1 MADDQNLNQDGGRKV
16 VTTSGEFT
24 KGTPEERFLI
34 SLRPT
39 RFEDYV
45 GQKNTVGSLKI
56 ATQAARKRGEVL
68 DHVLLHGPPGLGKTT
83 LATIISREMDS
94 KIVNTSGPALERTAD
109 VVGLLSNLEQG
120 DIFFI
125 DEIHRLARSVEEYL
139 YSAMEDFRVDF
150 MTGSG
155 AFARTISLPLQ
166 QFTLIGSTTRA
177 GMLSAPLRDRFGLQ
191 YHLDFYSQEDLV
203 KVIKRSASII
213 KFTIGDDAT
222 NEIAQRARGTPRIA
236 NRLLRRV
243 RDYAEVKYDGQA
255 DRDIAIEAMDLE
267 GVDER
272 GLERLDR
279 LYLKTLAEH
288 YGGGPAGIEAIA
300 ATVNEESNTLA
311 DIIEPFLLKL
321 NFILRTSQGRRI
333 TPEGAKHI
341 GYTGQSDDSPQQKL
355 I

>member
-1 MADDQNLNQDGGRKV
+1 MADDQKLNQDGGRKV

-333 TPEGAKHI
+333 TAEGAKHI

>member
-1 MADDQNLNQDGGRKV
+1 MADDQKLNQDGGRKV

-341 GYTGQSDDSPQQKL
+341 GYAGQSDDSPQQKL

>member
-222 NEIAQRARGTPRIA
+222 RRLRSAPVVRHASPTACSAGYATTPKSNTTDRPIATSP
-236 NRLLRRV
+236 LRRWTLKGLMSAGSNASTDSTS
-243 RDYAEVKYDGQA
+243 RPSPSTTAA
-255 DRDIAIEAMDLE
+255 DR
-267 GVDER
+267 
-272 GLERLDR
+272 
-279 LYLKTLAEH
+279 
-288 YGGGPAGIEAIA
+288 PA
-300 ATVNEESNTLA
+300 
-311 DIIEPFLLKL
+311 
-321 NFILRTSQGRRI
+321 LRRSRRPSTRSPTRWPTSLSRFYSSSTSSSVPHR
-333 TPEGAKHI
+333 AVA
-341 GYTGQSDDSPQQKL
+341 
-355 I
+355 

>member
-1 MADDQNLNQDGGRKV
+1 MADDQNLNPDGGRKV

-203 KVIKRSASII
+203 KVIKTLRLHHKVHHRRRRHQRDCAARPWY
-213 KFTIGDDAT
+213 AT
-222 NEIAQRARGTPRIA
+222 HRQPPPSPGTR
-236 NRLLRRV
+236 LRRSQI
-243 RDYAEVKYDGQA
+243 R
-255 DRDIAIEAMDLE
+255 
-267 GVDER
+267 
-272 GLERLDR
+272 
-279 LYLKTLAEH
+279 
-288 YGGGPAGIEAIA
+288 
-300 ATVNEESNTLA
+300 
-311 DIIEPFLLKL
+311 
-321 NFILRTSQGRRI
+321 RTGRSR
-333 TPEGAKHI
+333 HRH
-341 GYTGQSDDSPQQKL
+341 
-355 I
+355 

>member
-213 KFTIGDDAT
+213 KFTIGNDAT

-341 GYTGQSDDSPQQKL
+341 GYAGQSDDSPQQKL

>member
-341 GYTGQSDDSPQQKL
+341 GYAGQSDDSPQQKL